1 MDSEAD
7 TLDLRSI
14 FDLLKRRI
22 WLIVLVTAMAVGLAG
37 VALLALKPVY
47 TATALVLVD
56 PSKKN
61 LLDPDA
67 QMGGSSSDA
76 LRVDSEVELVK
87 SETTLLSVAQQLE
100 LANDKE
106 FGLTLG
112 MRDMLLAFFR
122 ISEPQ
127 LPTGQDALSTIIGN
141 LREAVTV
148 QRRGLTFLIAVNAR
162 SARPEFAAE
171 IANAVART
179 YIAQQLQAK
188 IDSTL
193 DSASIIKDRM
203 ADASQT
209 VAQSERAFDD
219 FVDTNIQSISEAT
232 GRTDFSQ
239 MRDEITS
246 LNDFR
251 TQSSSVAG
259 AAEQS
264 LARQDWDALA
274 TSLKDEA
281 VTNLQRQRVALLDK
295 IAGAASGTQ
304 ADIDLRSSLAAVES
318 EMGEAATQAV
328 SGLKADLARSQGRV
342 TELRNQLRQSIL
354 SSDLPS
360 EMLTSI
366 YELQQSAE
374 IARAQYQTLLTRQ
387 KDLDTQA
394 YLQVAD
400 SRIVSEATAPAQ
412 PSFPNP
418 RLILLLAALAGLG
431 VGVALAFLIENFV
444 GGFSS
449 EEQAEAIL
457 KVPVV
462 SAIPRQRTTKR
473 NGGEASIADSLILA
487 PLSVFSEAIRRVR
500 VGIDQSVR
508 KRMSETPGAEAE
520 GMVIVV
526 SSAAPN
532 EGKTTVSLAL
542 TRAYALAGMSTLLID
557 CDLRKPSV
565 HKQLGIQASEGL
577 LEYLA
582 GDAGASELKSILTV
596 DTGSG
601 AQIVVG
607 SRRSDVATDQLIAG
621 KTFARLIAAAK
632 KNFDVVVLDT
642 PPVGPVVDGL
652 YLAGMADAIAFVVK
666 FSSTPQQE
674 VKAAIAALAN
684 AKRDDV
690 AILTVLNQ
698 QTSNPAAYRGKYAG
712 YYAEA

>member
-14 FDLLKRRI
+14 FDLLRRRI
-22 WLIVLVTAMAVGLAG
+22 WLIVLVTAMAVGAAG
-37 VALLALKPVY
+37 IALLALKPVY

-61 LLDPDA
+61 LLDPDT
-67 QMGGSSSDA
+67 QITGSSSDA

-87 SETTLLSVAQQLE
+87 SETTLLSVAQQLD
-100 LANDKE
+100 LANDPE
-106 FGLTLG
+106 FGLSLG

-122 ISEPQ
+122 IAEPQ
-127 LPTGQDALSTIIGN
+127 LPTGQDALSAIIGN

-148 QRRGLTFLIAVNAR
+148 QRRGLTYLIAVNAR
-162 SARPEFAAE
+162 SGRPEFAAT

-219 FVDTNIQSISEAT
+219 FVDTNIQAISDAT

-246 LNDFR
+246 LNNFR

-274 TSLKDEA
+274 SSLKDEA
-281 VTNLQRQRVALLDK
+281 VSNLQRQRIALLDQ
-295 IAGAASGTQ
+295 IAGVTTGTQ
-304 ADIDLRSSLAAVES
+304 ADVDLRTSLAEVES
-318 EMGEAATQAV
+318 EMGAAATQAV

-342 TELRNQLRQSIL
+342 TELRNQLRQQIL

-366 YELQQSAE
+366 YELQQTAE
-374 IARAQYQTLLTRQ
+374 VARAQYQTLLTRQ

-418 RLILLLAALAGLG
+418 RLILLLAGLVGLG
-431 VGVALAFLIENFV
+431 LGVALAFLIENFV

-449 EEQAEAIL
+449 EAQAEAIL
-457 KVPVV
+457 KAPVV
-462 SAIPRQRTTKR
+462 SAIPRQRAAKR
-473 NGGEASIADSLILA
+473 NGGDASVADSLILS

-508 KRMSETPGAEAE
+508 KRRSETPGADGE

-582 GDAGASELKSILTV
+582 GDSGASELKSILTV

-684 AKRDDV
+684 AKREDV

>member
-1 MDSEAD
+1 MFG
-7 TLDLRSI
+7 LLR
-14 FDLLKRRI
+14 RRI
-22 WLIVLVTAMAVGLAG
+22 WTVLLVTVVAVAAAG

-61 LLDPDA
+61 LLDPSEI
-67 QMGGSSSDA
+67 GTNTSDA

-87 SETTLLSVAQQLE
+87 SETTLLDVAQQLD
-100 LANDKE
+100 LASDPE
-106 FGLTLG
+106 FGLQLG
-112 MRDMLLAFFR
+112 MRDMLMAFFR
-122 ISEPQ
+122 IAEPK
-127 LPTGQDALSTIIGN
+127 LPTGDEALSQVIGG
-141 LREAVTV
+141 LRDAVTV

-162 SARPEFAAE
+162 SGRPEFAAT

-193 DSASIIKDRM
+193 NSASIIKDRI

-219 FVDTNIQSISEAT
+219 FVDQNIDKISEAT

-239 MRDEITS
+239 MRGEITS
-246 LNDFR
+246 LNAFR
-251 TQSSSVAG
+251 TQSLSVADS
-259 AAEQS
+259 AEQS
-264 LARQDWDALA
+264 LARRDWDAVA
-274 TSLKDEA
+274 ASLKDEA
-281 VTNLQRQRVALLDK
+281 VTNLQRQREALLST
-295 IAGAASGTQ
+295 IAGVTVGTQ
-304 ADIDLRSSLAAVES
+304 AEIDLRSSLASVEDQLNA
-318 EMGEAATQAV
+318 AATKAV
-328 SGLKADLARSQGRV
+328 SGLKADLAASQGRI
-342 TELRNQLRQSIL
+342 TELRNELRKSIL

-360 EMLTSI
+360 EMLASI
-366 YELQQSAE
+366 YEVQQTAE

-400 SRIVSEATAPAQ
+400 SRIVSEATAPAS

-418 RLILLLAALAGLG
+418 RILLLLAALAGVG
-431 VGVALAFLIENFV
+431 VGIGLAFLIENFV
-444 GGFSS
+444 GGFTS
-449 EEQAEAIL
+449 EAQAESIL
-457 KVPVV
+457 RAPVV
-462 SAIPRQRTTKR
+462 SAIPRQRSPKR
-473 NGGEASIADSLILA
+473 TNGEGSVADSLILS
-487 PLSVFSEAIRRVR
+487 PLSVFSESIRRVR
-500 VGIDQSVR
+500 IGIDQAIG
-508 KRMSETPGAEAE
+508 KRRAGGNPEDGGAL
-520 GMVIVV
+520 IVV
-526 SSAAPN
+526 SSAAPG
-532 EGKTTVSLAL
+532 EGKTTVALAL

-582 GDAGASELKSILTV
+582 GEAGASELKSILTV

-607 SRRSDVATDQLIAG
+607 SRRSDIATDQLIAG
-621 KTFARLIAAAK
+621 KTFARLIAAAR
-632 KNFDVVVLDT
+632 KNFDIVILDT
-642 PPVGPVVDGL
+642 PPVGPVVDAL

-674 VKAAIAALAN
+674 VRAAMAALDK
-684 AKRDDV
+684 AKRDGV
-690 AILTVLNQ
+690 PILTVLNQ

>member
-1 MDSEAD
+1 MDAEAD

-14 FDLLKRRI
+14 FDLLRRRI
-22 WLIVLVTAMAVGLAG
+22 WIILLVTAVALAVAG

-61 LLDPDA
+61 LLDPD
-67 QMGGSSSDA
+67 QISGSSSDA

-87 SETTLLSVAQQLE
+87 SETTLLAVAQQLD
-100 LANDKE
+100 LANDPE
-106 FGLTLG
+106 FGLSLG

-122 ISEPQ
+122 IAEPK
-127 LPTGQDALSTIIGN
+127 LPTGDEALAQIIGS
-141 LREAVTV
+141 LRDAVSV

-162 SARPEFAAE
+162 SGRPDFAAA

-209 VAQSERAFDD
+209 VAQSERAFDE
-219 FVDTNIQSISEAT
+219 FVDQNIDKISEAT

-239 MRDEITS
+239 MRNEITS
-246 LNDFR
+246 LNAFR
-251 TQSSSVAG
+251 TQSSSVAEL
-259 AAEQS
+259 AEQS
-264 LARQDWDALA
+264 LARQDWDAVA
-274 TSLKDEA
+274 ASLKDEA
-281 VTNLQRQRVALLDK
+281 VSNLQRQRVALLDT
-295 IAGAASGTQ
+295 IAGVTSGTQ
-304 ADIDLRSSLAAVES
+304 AEIDLRSSLASVENQLDA
-318 EMGEAATQAV
+318 AATKAV
-328 SGLKADLARSQGRV
+328 SGLKSDLAKSQGRI

-354 SSDLPS
+354 TSDLPS

-400 SRIVSEATAPAQ
+400 SRIVSEATAPAS

-418 RLILLLAALAGLG
+418 RIILLLAALAGLG
-431 VGVALAFLIENFV
+431 IGIGLAFLIENFV
-444 GGFSS
+444 GGFTS
-449 EEQAEAIL
+449 EAQAEAIL
-457 KVPVV
+457 KAPVV
-462 SAIPRQRTTKR
+462 AAIPRQRSPKR
-473 NGGEASIADSLILA
+473 NGGDGSVADLLILS
-487 PLSVFSEAIRRVR
+487 PLSVFSESIRRVR
-500 VGIDQSVR
+500 IGIDQAIG
-508 KRMSETPGAEAE
+508 KRRRQEGDAGEGGGA
-520 GMVIVV
+520 VIVV

-532 EGKTTVSLAL
+532 EGKTTVALAL

-557 CDLRKPSV
+557 CDLRKPSI

-582 GDAGASELKSILTV
+582 GEAGASELKSILTV

-621 KTFARLIAAAK
+621 KTFARLIAAAR
-632 KNFDVVVLDT
+632 KNFDIVVLDT
-642 PPVGPVVDGL
+642 PPVGPVVDAL

-674 VKAAIAALAN
+674 VKAAMAALDK
-684 AKRDDV
+684 AKRDGV
-690 AILTVLNQ
+690 PILTVLNQ

>member
-14 FDLLKRRI
+14 FDLLRRRI
-22 WLIVLVTAMAVGLAG
+22 WLIVLVTAMAVGAAG
-37 VALLALKPVY
+37 IALLALQPVY

-67 QMGGSSSDA
+67 QITGSSSDA

-87 SETTLLSVAQQLE
+87 SETTLLSVAQQLD
-100 LANDKE
+100 LANDPE
-106 FGLTLG
+106 FGLSLG

-122 ISEPQ
+122 IAEPQ
-127 LPTGQDALSTIIGN
+127 LPTGQDALSSIIGN

-148 QRRGLTFLIAVNAR
+148 QRRGLTYLIAVSAR
-162 SARPEFAAE
+162 SGRPEFAAAM
-171 IANAVART
+171 ANAVART

-193 DSASIIKDRM
+193 ESAKTLKSRM

-219 FVDTNIQSISEAT
+219 FVDTNIQAISEAT

-274 TSLKDEA
+274 SSLKDEA
-281 VTNLQRQRVALLDK
+281 VSNLQRQRVALLDQ
-295 IAGAASGTQ
+295 IAGVTTGTQ
-304 ADIDLRSSLAAVES
+304 ADVDLRTSLAEVEN
-318 EMGEAATQAV
+318 EMGAAATQAV

-342 TELRNQLRQSIL
+342 TELRNQLRQQIL
-354 SSDLPS
+354 TSDLPS

-374 IARAQYQTLLTRQ
+374 VARAQYQTLLTRQ

-418 RLILLLAALAGLG
+418 RFILLLAGLVGLG
-431 VGVALAFLIENFV
+431 LGVALAFLIENFV

-449 EEQAEAIL
+449 EAQAEAIL
-457 KVPVV
+457 KAPVV
-462 SAIPRQRTTKR
+462 SAIPRQRAAKR
-473 NGGEASIADSLILA
+473 NGGEASVADSLILS

-508 KRMSETPGAEAE
+508 KRRSETPGTEGE

-582 GDAGASELKSILTV
+582 GDSGASELKSILTV

-674 VKAAIAALAN
+674 VKAAVAALAN
-684 AKRDDV
+684 AKREDV